1 MSDPRDR
8 WCDPEAV
15 FEFADGELGPER
27 AREVRAHFEDCAD
40 CRELYEKEL
49 DLNAFLGSLEFSELR
64 SRSVSRGVAM
74 ALPTRP
80 ARARLLWAVLAAAL
94 LVFALFALNLS
105 GESPVTL
112 IVSATGWF
120 SLAAGWWEVVQTTL
134 AAAGSALAVALAAGA
149 LLDLV
154 VAAAVLTA
162 SRRRPS
168 EA

>member
-1 MSDPRDR
+1 MSAARGR

-27 AREVRAHFEDCAD
+27 AREVRAHLEDCPE

-80 ARARLLWAVLAAAL
+80 VKARLMWTLLALPLLLVAL
-94 LVFALFALNLS
+94 LALDLS

-112 IVSATGWF
+112 IVGATGWF
-120 SLAAGWWEVVQTTL
+120 SLVAGWWEVIQTTL
-134 AAAGSALAVALAAGA
+134 AAGGSALAVALAAGA

-154 VAAAVLTA
+154 VAAAVLAA
-162 SRRRPS
+162 SRRRPR

>member
-27 AREVRAHFEDCAD
+27 AREVRAHLEECPE
-40 CRELYEKEL
+40 CRELHEKEL

-64 SRSVSRGVAM
+64 LRSVSRGVAM

-80 ARARLLWAVLAAAL
+80 AKARLLWALLAAAL
-94 LVFALFALNLS
+94 LVVALLALDLS

-112 IVSATGWF
+112 IASAMGWF
-120 SLAAGWWEVVQTTL
+120 SIVAGWWEVIQTML
-134 AAAGSALAVALAAGA
+134 AAGGSAIAVALAVGA

-154 VAAAVLTA
+154 VAAAYLLT
-162 SRRRPS
+162 SRRRPR

>member
-27 AREVRAHFEDCAD
+27 AREVREHLEDCPG

-49 DLNAFLGSLEFSELR
+49 DLNASLGSLEFSELR

-80 ARARLLWAVLAAAL
+80 ARARLLWALLAAAL
-94 LVFALFALNLS
+94 LVFALFALDLS
-105 GESPVTL
+105 GESPVTP
-112 IVSATGWF
+112 IVGAIGWF
-120 SLAAGWWEVVQTTL
+120 SLITGSWEVIQMMLAAG
-134 AAAGSALAVALAAGA
+134 GSALVVALAAGA
-149 LLDLV
+149 LLDLI
-154 VAAAVLTA
+154 VAAAFLWG
-162 SRRRPS
+162 SRRRPR